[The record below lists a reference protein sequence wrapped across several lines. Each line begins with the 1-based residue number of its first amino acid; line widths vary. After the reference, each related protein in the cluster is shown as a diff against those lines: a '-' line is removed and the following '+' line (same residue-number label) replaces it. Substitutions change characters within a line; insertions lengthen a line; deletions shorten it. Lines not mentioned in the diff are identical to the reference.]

1 MIFNSL
7 TFIIFLV
14 IVVALYWNLPQ
25 KARLWMIALCS
36 LVFYGFWKPQYTLLL
51 IFAAV
56 MDYYIANAIHH
67 TENPKKRKQILII
80 SLVLNLGL
88 LVYFKYLIFFTE
100 NLNQLLSAF
109 GSSFAFPHL
118 NIILP
123 IGISFYTFET
133 ISYTVDVYRKHIKPE
148 KNFISYL
155 SFLVYFP
162 HLIAGPVLRAADILP
177 QFAHRVKFNWSYIND
192 GFVRI
197 VTGLFL
203 KVVLADNI
211 APMVD
216 AGFDMPVASLSAIDV
231 WTLAYLFGFQIY
243 FDFCAYSSIAIGAA
257 QMMGIHFFENFN
269 YPYLAVS
276 PKAFWKRWHISLSNW
291 IKDYLYLPLTGTK
304 VVYDQQQAISEIRNK
319 KNTKGYLALFL
330 TWAIMGFWHG
340 ANWTF
345 VIWGLYHAALV
356 MAHRIT
362 SKFTGT
368 FNKTFL
374 NISGWFVSLP
384 FLMLGWI
391 PFRVTS
397 LQMLKDYSLKL
408 IQPSQY
414 SWLGMKENTYLITFI
429 LLIFVVLAYLWN
441 RYAAP
446 LLQNTWSGQLVKTF
460 SLSVVVAL
468 VIVFLRPISQFIY
481 FQF

>member
-1 MIFNSL
+1 
-7 TFIIFLV
+7 
-14 IVVALYWNLPQ
+14 
-25 KARLWMIALCS
+25 
-36 LVFYGFWKPQYTLLL
+36 
-51 IFAAV
+51 
-56 MDYYIANAIHH
+56 
-67 TENPKKRKQILII
+67 
-80 SLVLNLGL
+80 
-88 LVYFKYLIFFTE
+88 
-100 NLNQLLSAF
+100 
-109 GSSFAFPHL
+109 
-118 NIILP
+118 
-123 IGISFYTFET
+123 
-133 ISYTVDVYRKHIKPE
+133 
-148 KNFISYL
+148 
-155 SFLVYFP
+155 
-162 HLIAGPVLRAADILP
+162 
-177 QFAHRVKFNWSYIND
+177 
-192 GFVRI
+192 
-197 VTGLFL
+197 
-203 KVVLADNI
+203 
-211 APMVD
+211 
-216 AGFDMPVASLSAIDV
+216 
-231 WTLAYLFGFQIY
+231 
-243 FDFCAYSSIAIGAA
+243 
-257 QMMGIHFFENFN
+257 
-269 YPYLAVS
+269 
-276 PKAFWKRWHISLSNW
+276 
-291 IKDYLYLPLTGTK
+291 
-304 VVYDQQQAISEIRNK
+304 
-319 KNTKGYLALFL
+319 
-330 TWAIMGFWHG
+330 MGFWHG